1 MIKHTVEVLNVQ
13 NKQNSGIQFRLSGEQ
28 DACIFCYSSSVT
40 FSHVTI
46 YGFKCYVSKRK
57 FLTIA
62 HSARIQMKKQLP
74 EIQVTLILGHIINFH
89 GFCKTHRYKET

>member
-13 NKQNSGIQFRLSGEQ
+13 NKQNSGIQFRLSGERMHFLLL
-28 DACIFCYSSSVT
+28 IIRHI

-57 FLTIA
+57 FLTIV

-74 EIQVTLILGHIINFH
+74 EIQVTLILGH
-89 GFCKTHRYKET
+89 YKFSWIL